1 MSIFKVLSYKQDW
14 TKDLVQDRTQE
25 VKIKCYFVM
34 KS

>member
-1 MSIFKVLSYKQDW
+1 MSIFNVLSYKQDW

-25 VKIKCYFVM
+25 VKIKCNFVK